1 MEGTNYSAI
10 INTLFEI
17 TGIILFIQSLA
28 PLEKRRRRFWCVL
41 LFAVVAILVGAVN
54 IFQYNRMLLML
65 NYVVI
70 VLFSS
75 FYYRIW
81 LRDGFL
87 YTVIAIVAVSMIEL
101 IVYMPLNLLGRLG
114 LSDAVITL
122 TAVIIT
128 VCICVL
134 FARKRIVSLLKQW
147 LKMDRHRL
155 YYLSVIAS
163 VMVIIAIIYFKER
176 REMSLLEGFY
186 LLAALGI
193 LFISVYR
200 ITFYQKELKLHKQ
213 YSTVYGEAIREIRER
228 QHKFSDQLDA
238 IYGLYNV
245 YHNYDDLVQQQK
257 EQLGQLRKYVMPAKI
272 LILESP
278 LVVAHVYQKM
288 YEAREAGIDME
299 LDLRCGLQD
308 LKIPEIYLIEVLGNL
323 LGNAMDE
330 ILAREKGEKLYLSV
344 YQIKSTVHIQVYNE
358 HDRIPIETFKK
369 FFERGYSSKGEGR
382 GVGLHYVKKIVH
394 QYGGELEVG
403 NIKVE
408 GKNCFSIKV
417 SFEV

>member
-1 MEGTNYSAI
+1 MAGIDYSVI

-17 TGIILFIQSLA
+17 TGIFFFIQSLVSKDR
-28 PLEKRRRRFWCVL
+28 KRKWFWC
-41 LFAVVAILVGAVN
+41 
-54 IFQYNRMLLML
+54 
-65 NYVVI
+65 I
-70 VLFSS
+70 VLFATVLFFVAVVNVFQCDRKLLLLCYGVIIVFTS
-75 FYYRIW
+75 FYYRLGIKESI
-81 LRDGFL
+81 L
-87 YTVIAIVAVSMIEL
+87 YTIIAVVAVSMIEL
-101 IVYMPLNLLGRLG
+101 IVYIPLRLLGRLG
-114 LSDAVITL
+114 LNDSIITFIAVC
-122 TAVIIT
+122 IT
-128 VCICVL
+128 VCICIL
-134 FARKRIVSLLKQW
+134 FAQIQIISWIKNWMKFDKNRF
-147 LKMDRHRL
+147 

-176 REMSLLEGFY
+176 REMSLLEGIY
-186 LLAALGI
+186 LLAALVI

-213 YSTVYGEAIREIRER
+213 YSAVYGEAIREIRER

-238 IYGLYNV
+238 IYGLYRV
-245 YHNYDDLVQQQK
+245 YDNYDDLVQKQK
-257 EQLGQLRKYVMPAKI
+257 EQLGRLREYVMPAKI

-288 YEAREAGIDME
+288 YEAKEAGIDMK

-308 LKIPEIYLIEVLGNL
+308 LKIPEIYLIEVIGNL

-330 ILAREKGEKLYLSV
+330 ILARGKGEKLYLSI
-344 YQIKSTVHIQVYNE
+344 YQLKSTVYIQVYNE

-394 QYGGELEVG
+394 QYGGELDVG

-408 GKNCFSIKV
+408 GKYCFSIKV